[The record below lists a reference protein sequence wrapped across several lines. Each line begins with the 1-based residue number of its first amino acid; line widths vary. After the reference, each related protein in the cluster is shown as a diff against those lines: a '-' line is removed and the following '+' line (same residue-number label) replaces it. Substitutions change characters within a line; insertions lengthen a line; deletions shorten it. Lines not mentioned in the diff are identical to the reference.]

1 MRTFPGGLVRL
12 VAAHLLTSTR
22 SYSLMLPNYAN
33 SHIIVACYISRTVSG
48 LPHCV
53 VWAAEAA
60 GKERKQ
66 PH

>member
-1 MRTFPGGLVRL
+1 
-12 VAAHLLTSTR
+12 
-22 SYSLMLPNYAN
+22 MLPNYAN
-33 SHIIVACYISRTVSG
+33 SYIIVARYIRCTVSG

-53 VWAAEAA
+53 VWAVEAA